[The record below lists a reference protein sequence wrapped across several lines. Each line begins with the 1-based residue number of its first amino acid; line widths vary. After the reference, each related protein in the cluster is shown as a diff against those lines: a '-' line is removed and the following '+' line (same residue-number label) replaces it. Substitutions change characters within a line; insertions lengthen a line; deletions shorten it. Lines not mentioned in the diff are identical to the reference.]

1 MGISKVDAM
10 KIAMAKAHE
19 HGRAVERASMNRS
32 RPTSPAEKSATEKDF
47 FLSRVILSLAT
58 RNKSLAESEWTRSEI
73 ECGEHYAMRHSAKSL
88 SLANDT
94 SAGFLVPVSVMRDML
109 VPLLRSPLVLDTAGV
124 ARLSGLTY
132 APVQMPRQTAAAT
145 GYWVGETAAV
155 TESDQS
161 VDMLSLNPHK
171 AGAATRISNTLIRKT
186 PAAAEEFVRRD
197 LAEVMRRLIEKAF
210 FEGSGIAGQPL
221 GLKNI
226 SGINTVSFSGSDGV
240 TKWSKLQEMVKEI
253 EIDNANISNLVWVMH
268 PTDYQILAAIQLPQ
282 AAGPLQ
288 GYPILSTGNVTD
300 KQPRSLYGYPILTT
314 TNVTAG
320 TIFLFDPA
328 DVVFADWGPM
338 ELRATSEGATLA
350 LADMTLVTA
359 FQEVD
364 VEAYHP
370 VSVCTG
376 TSFT

>member
-1 MGISKVDAM
+1 MGISKTEAL
-10 KIAMAKAHE
+10 AKAMQAARE
-19 HGRAVERASMNRS
+19 AGRAEARAELNRA
-32 RPTSPAEKSATEKDF
+32 RPVAAASAKAASAF
-47 FLSRVILSLAT
+47 SLARVIASLASKD
-58 RNKSLAESEWTRSEI
+58 KSLAKDEWEMSRDVCREF
-73 ECGEHYAMRHSAKSL
+73 YNAKSL
-88 SLANDT
+88 TLANDT
-94 SAGFLVPVSVMRDML
+94 AAGFLVPPDVMRDAL

-124 ARLSGLTY
+124 SRMSGLTY
-132 APVQMPRQTAAAT
+132 APVQMPRQSAAAT
-145 GYWVGETAAV
+145 GYWVGEAASV
-155 TESDQS
+155 TESDQA
-161 VDMLSLNPHK
+161 VEMLSMNPHK

-197 LAEVMRRLIEKAF
+197 LAEVMRRLVEAAF
-210 FEGSGIAGQPL
+210 FEGSGVSGQPL

-226 SGINTVSFSGSDGV
+226 SGINTVSFTSSTDV
-240 TKWSKLQEMVKEI
+240 TKWAKLQQMVKEI

-288 GYPILSTGNVTD
+288 GYPILSTGNVVD

-314 TNVTAG
+314 TNITAG
-320 TIFLFDPA
+320 TLFLFDPA

-364 VEAYHP
+364 VEAYHA

-376 TSFT
+376 TSFAAT

>member
-1 MGISKVDAM
+1 MAISKTEAL
-10 KIAMAKAHE
+10 AKAMQAARE
-19 HGRAVERASMNRS
+19 AGRAEARAELNRA
-32 RPTSPAEKSATEKDF
+32 RPVASGAKAAQGFSLA
-47 FLSRVILSLAT
+47 RVIASLASKD
-58 RNKSLAESEWTRSEI
+58 KSIAKDEWEMSRDV
-73 ECGEHYAMRHSAKSL
+73 CRDFYNAKSL
-88 SLANDT
+88 TLANDT
-94 SAGFLVPVSVMRDML
+94 AAGFLVPPDVMRDAL
-109 VPLLRSPLVLDTAGV
+109 VPLLRAPLVLDAAGV
-124 ARLSGLTY
+124 SRMSGLTY
-132 APVQMPRQTAAAT
+132 APVQMPRQSAAAT
-145 GYWVGETAAV
+145 GYWVGEAASV
-155 TESDQS
+155 TESDQA
-161 VDMLSLNPHK
+161 VEMLSMNPHK

-197 LAEVMRRLIEKAF
+197 LAEVMRRLVEAAF
-210 FEGSGIAGQPL
+210 FEGSGVSGQPL

-226 SGINTVSFSGSDGV
+226 SGINTVSFTSSTDV
-240 TKWSKLQEMVKEI
+240 TKWAKLQQMVKEI

-288 GYPILSTGNVTD
+288 GYPILSTGNVVE

-320 TIFLFDPA
+320 TLFLFDPA

-376 TSFT
+376 TSFAAT

>member
-1 MGISKVDAM
+1 MGISKTEAR
-10 KIAMAKAHE
+10 AKAMQAARE
-19 HGRAVERASMNRS
+19 AGRQAGLAELNRA
-32 RPTSPAEKSATEKDF
+32 RPTATVTTKAAAGF
-47 FLSRVILSLAT
+47 SLARVIASLASKD
-58 RNKSLAESEWTRSEI
+58 KSLAKEEWEMSRDVCREF
-73 ECGEHYAMRHSAKSL
+73 YNAKSL
-88 SLANDT
+88 TLANDT
-94 SAGFLVPVSVMRDML
+94 AAGFLVPPDVMRDAL

-124 ARLSGLTY
+124 SRMSGLTY
-132 APVQMPRQTAAAT
+132 APVQMPRQSAAAT
-145 GYWVGETAAV
+145 GYWVGEAASV
-155 TESDQS
+155 TESDQA
-161 VDMLSLNPHK
+161 VDMLSMNPHK

-197 LAEVMRRLIEKAF
+197 LAEVMRRLVEAAF
-210 FEGSGIAGQPL
+210 FEGSGVSGQPL

-226 SGINTVSFSGSDGV
+226 SGINTVSFTSSTDV
-240 TKWSKLQEMVKEI
+240 TKWAKLQQMVKEI

-288 GYPILSTGNVTD
+288 GYPILSTGNVVD

-314 TNVTAG
+314 TNITAG

-364 VEAYHP
+364 VEAYHAA
-370 VSVCTG
+370 SVCTG
-376 TSFT
+376 TSF

>member
-1 MGISKVDAM
+1 MGISKTEAL
-10 KIAMAKAHE
+10 AKAMQAARE
-19 HGRAVERASMNRS
+19 AGRAEARAELNRA
-32 RPTSPAEKSATEKDF
+32 RPVAAANTKAASAF
-47 FLSRVILSLAT
+47 SLARVIASLASKD
-58 RNKSLAESEWTRSEI
+58 KSLAKDEWEMSRDVCREF
-73 ECGEHYAMRHSAKSL
+73 YNAKSL
-88 SLANDT
+88 TLANDT
-94 SAGFLVPVSVMRDML
+94 AAGFLVPPDVMRDAL

-124 ARLSGLTY
+124 SRMSGLTY
-132 APVQMPRQTAAAT
+132 APVQMPC
-145 GYWVGETAAV
+145 
-155 TESDQS
+155 QS
-161 VDMLSLNPHK
+161 
-171 AGAATRISNTLIRKT
+171 
-186 PAAAEEFVRRD
+186 AAAEEFVRRD
-197 LAEVMRRLIEKAF
+197 LAEVMRRLVEAAF
-210 FEGSGIAGQPL
+210 FEGSGVSGQPL

-226 SGINTVSFSGSDGV
+226 SGINTVSFTSSTDV
-240 TKWSKLQEMVKEI
+240 TKWAKLQQMVKEI

-288 GYPILSTGNVTD
+288 GYPILSTGNVVD

-314 TNVTAG
+314 TNITAG

-364 VEAYHP
+364 VEAYHA

-376 TSFT
+376 TSFAAS